1 MIFEGHHTII
11 TVQGLKIEEYLMSIV
26 IENLSYIYMPGTP
39 FEKTALKDIS
49 LKIDDGEFVGIIG
62 HTGSGKSTLIQHFN
76 GLLKPTSGRVLI
88 NGLET
93 AGKNL
98 KELRRHVGI
107 VFQYPEHQLF
117 EETVYRDIAFGP
129 SKQNMPEEEIR
140 RTVLQVIEN
149 VGLHPDVLEKSPF
162 EISGGQKRRVAIA
175 GVLAMKPEILV
186 LDEPTAGLD
195 PKGREEIFGYITQIH
210 RTLGITVILA
220 SHSMEDIARLVNR
233 VIVMNKGRVE
243 IDGSVREVFSDIRKL
258 EGMGLS
264 APQVAYLMKSLKG
277 TIPELDDRIY
287 TVAAAR
293 DELLKHLKAGVDK
306 I

>member
-1 MIFEGHHTII
+1 MP
-11 TVQGLKIEEYLMSIV
+11 IV

-39 FEKTALKDIS
+39 FEKAALKDIS
-49 LKIDDGEFVGIIG
+49 LKIGDGEYAGIIG

-88 NGLET
+88 NGLDT
-93 AGKNL
+93 SGKNL
-98 KELRRHVGI
+98 KELRQHVGI

-117 EETVYRDIAFGP
+117 EETVYKDIAFGP
-129 SKQNMPEEEIR
+129 GKQNLSGEEIR

-149 VGLHPDVLEKSPF
+149 VGLHPDVLDKSPF
-162 EISGGQKRRVAIA
+162 ELSGGQKRRVAIA
-175 GVLAMKPEILV
+175 GVLAMKPEILI

-210 RTLGITVILA
+210 KTLGITVIMV

-243 IDGSVREVFSDIRKL
+243 IDGPVSEVFSDIQRL
-258 EGMGLS
+258 ESMGLS

-277 TIPELDDRIY
+277 IVPELDDRIY
-287 TVAAAR
+287 TVAAAKN
-293 DELLKHLKAGVDK
+293 ELLKHLKAGVDK
-306 I
+306 V